1 MRRPRWWPP
10 AGDGGFSLTELLVAM
25 GITSVV
31 GIVFTTGIMQIYRTA
46 SSAEGDSI
54 TQQQLGQALVRLDL
68 SLRYAYSIG
77 TVHTEGTAPYVEFL
91 TRAQDTATSGF
102 VQRCVQLRLTG
113 TDPQDLALQ
122 SRYWNKTS
130 TAAQPSAWLP
140 LATQL
145 TTVGAAAPFTRIQP
159 TATANHQLLTVQL
172 GAWSG
177 GTVKSSAITFTALN
191 TYAAT
196 AFDASGKPVAAT
208 TEPCYDT
215 GART

>member
-1 MRRPRWWPP
+1 VRRPRPRPP
-10 AGDGGFSLTELLVAM
+10 TGDDGFSLTELLVAM
-25 GITSVV
+25 GIASVV
-31 GIVFTTGIMQIYRTA
+31 GIVFTTGILQIYRTA
-46 SSAEGDSI
+46 SSAEGDSV
-54 TQQQLGQALVRLDL
+54 TQQQLGQALIRLDL

-91 TRAQDTATSGF
+91 TRAQDSTTSGF

-113 TDPQDLALQ
+113 TDSQNLALQ
-122 SRYWNKTS
+122 TRYWNKTA

-145 TTVGAAAPFTRIQP
+145 TTLAGAAPFIRVQP

-172 GAWSG
+172 GARSSNS
-177 GTVKSSAITFTALN
+177 VKSSAITFTALN
-191 TYAAT
+191 TYAST